1 MEMMDEEGPQSP
13 DAGGEGELMM
23 ELRCFLETGLNEGG
37 RRRAYRS
44 SASYLLE
51 NLPSSRGAVLEYYA
65 GLLLNQH
72 EDDPSPI
79 KDVLLSFMAKDPISR
94 APLLAQWSLTLLGQF
109 SSKFRPPIQKQ
120 GDMDEVMRFM
130 MDFES
135 VRMLMDLVS
144 LCFSK
149 ISSSDSDDFSPASAL
164 LSTSG
169 RHSPYFDWVVAYLGA
184 SFPETVISKVLAA
197 GLENFYNRMCS
208 SDASSSLQG
217 PSESED
223 SVVGIL
229 DHLIGMQG
237 ENVVRGAL
245 KNILEKSLENVK
257 LNKGNSVEI
266 STFPFVLQLAS
277 ISPSISK
284 ALTSLSTQL
293 LHTPDIIDK
302 IVKLV
307 PKWNKT
313 YFHSSGSL
321 LDLVVHLIVGSRENG
336 AEIFRLILETVE
348 LVSATNGCKILCE
361 TLLSEFLTLVHSQ
374 QQSSSGGYKN
384 RSSRRD
390 EDLDE
395 VDKEI
400 PCLASVS
407 EKLHLFLCK
416 DAFLSENNFVQEFTS
431 TLLQL
436 TSLIY
441 PSGRGVAVEVIK
453 YGLSNASNNFEIG
466 YVLKFIQDIEVWHKD
481 IALLAVK
488 QALRNSKRNSSSSTL
503 LSNLLIILDYEKQ
516 DEKDIPILSKFA
528 PILRTYLGDLIDK
541 LEQTHLIP
549 QVIKIIRLTSFS
561 PACIKLVDEISVSLL
576 HRSIQKLVQALFTL
590 LSQEPRPIKLILN
603 IEEVLSCLSSNY
615 PLSLPM
621 ILRFLMEG
629 ALCSKFASLFGGKFQ
644 QEELECKMRKEKFVG
659 KSLLMDNMKFGSTPG
674 VGATTLYHAG
684 VIGTGNKSRLLNRE
698 NENASDNIM
707 LFVNILFKICQFE
720 SRDKAK
726 EANKQLALLCVD
738 LISPD
743 VMYNGL
749 PWPDEEFT
757 KVTVERDLEIK
768 RTFDR
773 HPILWPILFGIAE
786 ARPALCYCSVL
797 IRALMSVA
805 LTHWQS
811 ASSTVK
817 KASDHSLKVTETKNI
832 IELMAVG
839 QFLPHPLR
847 SVGDIMD
854 ILSPFHVHCI
864 LIDIWMFMRENV
876 PSPTAFTTTPSGGLY
891 REFGVYKN
899 FKSHS
904 ERLRLIML
912 KYLPQIAPE
921 FIKFFIEP
929 E

>member
-1 MEMMDEEGPQSP
+1 MFCSLLWLKIQ
-13 DAGGEGELMM
+13 
-23 ELRCFLETGLNEGG
+23 FLG
-37 RRRAYRS
+37 
-44 SASYLLE
+44 
-51 NLPSSRGAVLEYYA
+51 
-65 GLLLNQH
+65 H
-72 EDDPSPI
+72 
-79 KDVLLSFMAKDPISR
+79 
-94 APLLAQWSLTLLGQF
+94 PLLAQWSLTLLGQF

-164 LSTSG
+164 LSTS
-169 RHSPYFDWVVAYLGA
+169 VV
-184 SFPETVISKVLAA
+184 VIVLTLIGKVLAA

-237 ENVVRGAL
+237 ENV
-245 KNILEKSLENVK
+245 
-257 LNKGNSVEI
+257 
-266 STFPFVLQLAS
+266 LAS

-361 TLLSEFLTLVHSQ
+361 TLLSE
-374 QQSSSGGYKN
+374 
-384 RSSRRD
+384 SSRRD

-466 YVLKFIQDIEVWHKD
+466 YVLEIMK
-481 IALLAVK
+481 
-488 QALRNSKRNSSSSTL
+488 SKMKKTF
-503 LSNLLIILDYEKQ
+503 
-516 DEKDIPILSKFA
+516 PILSKFA

-561 PACIKLVDEISVSLL
+561 PACIKLVSHEISVSLL

-684 VIGTGNKSRLLNRE
+684 VIGTETRLR
-698 NENASDNIM
+698 
-707 LFVNILFKICQFE
+707 
-720 SRDKAK
+720 
-726 EANKQLALLCVD
+726 KQINNWHFLCVD

-864 LIDIWMFMRENV
+864 LNRYMDVYERKRSLTYSLHNDSIWGII
-876 PSPTAFTTTPSGGLY
+876 S
-891 REFGVYKN
+891 
-899 FKSHS
+899 
-904 ERLRLIML
+904 
-912 KYLPQIAPE
+912 
-921 FIKFFIEP
+921 
-929 E
+929 